1 MILEYL
7 YFQNFL
13 NNWAKNTLIE
23 ENISFKN
30 DEETIPYF
38 IQLLNH
44 KSKLIKP
51 IPRNVSFSRN
61 FQISPDNQE
70 GFNQLLTC
78 IKNGINVN
86 PYLSKISLDGG
97 KVDGLLD
104 NYGLKHF
111 HLGKEEEENSN
122 FIQRTGELALVF
134 ITNDEVFFVAS
145 KMHGRGHGLIWYEKD
160 VLEILH
166 QERPDLISNFKVE
179 NFTDISPTITEA
191 LDIKRLR
198 DKQINTYITLSDGA
212 VYGPIN
218 LGQSTAGYS
227 ITHSFEL
234 INTSKAMWKD
244 YLEVHNLISKDYEIK
259 GVRVKDFEMNSSLT
273 ELIGN
278 YEFTVQDEDRTA
290 STLVPF
296 KLIKGNSR

>member
-7 YFQNFL
+7 DFQNFL
-13 NNWAKNTLIE
+13 NNWAKDTLIE

-30 DEETIPYF
+30 NEDSVPYF

-51 IPRNVSFSRN
+51 TPRNVSFSRN
-61 FQISPDNQE
+61 FQISSENQE
-70 GFNQLLTC
+70 GFEQLLTC
-78 IKNGINVN
+78 IKNGANVN
-86 PYLSKISLDGG
+86 PYLSKLSLDGG

-111 HLGKEEEENSN
+111 HLGKEEEDNSN
-122 FIQRTGELALVF
+122 FIQRTGELALAF
-134 ITNDEVFFVAS
+134 ITNEEIFFVAS

-166 QERPDLISNFKVE
+166 QERPDLISNFKVK
-179 NFTDISPTITEA
+179 NFIDIFPRITESV
-191 LDIKRLR
+191 DIKRLR

-218 LGQSTAGYS
+218 FGQSTAGYS
-227 ITHSFEL
+227 IIHSFAL

-244 YLEVHNLISKDYEIK
+244 YLEVHHSISKDYEIK
-259 GVRVKDFEMNSSLT
+259 SVRIKDFEMNSLLT
-273 ELIGN
+273 ELSGN
-278 YEFTVQDEDRTA
+278 YEFTIQVEDRTTSA
-290 STLVPF
+290 LVPF
-296 KLIKGNSR
+296 KLIK